1 MSIIDN
7 QAELDEAKL
16 RVGSEEEAKL
26 VDDLAYWEVAEV
38 DHHNEYRA
46 LVAKA
51 EATLRLHA
59 EAQRWSGL
67 IAAELH
73 RRRDEKRARA
83 GL

>member
-16 RVGSEEEAKL
+16 KVGVEDDPKL
-26 VDDLAYWEVAEV
+26 INDLAYWEVAEV

-46 LVAKA
+46 LVARA

-73 RRRDEKRARA
+73 RRREEKRSRA
-83 GL
+83 GG